1 MLIIA
6 SGDNMNNVYEIL
18 IKNSNKKILDDF
30 DFRMWKNNTSKVN
43 IIDKCPY
50 CESEN
55 IIKYGIY
62 KKNQRY
68 KCKDESC
75 GRTFTSEFYNE
86 FRYSK
91 KFKDK
96 YEEYFELLKKGLTI
110 RACASKL
117 NISIVTAF
125 FWRHRFLYDI
135 KSKNYIDKITS
146 HVELTKMV
154 VRENFKGSREIYDT
168 ERNNIV
174 VVNAINNYLD
184 IIPIFAARN
193 FLGFYEIRDNLIPRL
208 DKKTYVIGLIDG
220 RLKTFAKA
228 FNEINKVKINK
239 IQEKTIDI
247 QYSIKAIK
255 WLGKFRG
262 VATKYLD
269 HYLSLRLFEYKN
281 NFEVRND
288 LSLIEKMKNKSY
300 MKPEINTY
308 ISWKNIKSKILLI

>member
-91 KFKDK
+91 KF
-96 YEEYFELLKKGLTI
+96 
-110 RACASKL
+110 
-117 NISIVTAF
+117 
-125 FWRHRFLYDI
+125 
-135 KSKNYIDKITS
+135 
-146 HVELTKMV
+146 
-154 VRENFKGSREIYDT
+154 
-168 ERNNIV
+168 
-174 VVNAINNYLD
+174 
-184 IIPIFAARN
+184 
-193 FLGFYEIRDNLIPRL
+193 
-208 DKKTYVIGLIDG
+208 
-220 RLKTFAKA
+220 
-228 FNEINKVKINK
+228 
-239 IQEKTIDI
+239 
-247 QYSIKAIK
+247 
-255 WLGKFRG
+255 
-262 VATKYLD
+262 
-269 HYLSLRLFEYKN
+269 
-281 NFEVRND
+281 
-288 LSLIEKMKNKSY
+288 
-300 MKPEINTY
+300 
-308 ISWKNIKSKILLI
+308 